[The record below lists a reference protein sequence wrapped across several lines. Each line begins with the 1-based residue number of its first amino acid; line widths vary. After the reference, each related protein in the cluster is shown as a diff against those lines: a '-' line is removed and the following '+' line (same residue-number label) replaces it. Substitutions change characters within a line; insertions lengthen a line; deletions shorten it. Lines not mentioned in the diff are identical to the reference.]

1 MRILHFADLHLGVEN
16 YGRPD
21 AATGLH
27 TRLLDFLRS
36 FDFIVDTAITRQV
49 DLALFCGDAFRSREP
64 LTNLQCLF
72 AERIRRL
79 VEAEIPVLILAGNH
93 DLPPLPGKHSALEI
107 YPILSVPG
115 VEVALTPGLRR
126 IETKS
131 GSLQVACLPSLSLNA
146 QRSTLNENPAV
157 IEIQDGSNNV
167 LQIINEMLSQLSDDC
182 PAILAAHV
190 MVKGAYVSS
199 GAYLNPKSE
208 ITLPREALARPE
220 FAYVALG
227 HVHTFQDLNPNG
239 TPPLVYCGS
248 PERVDFGEEKED
260 KGFVIAEIGEVESSQ
275 LASRSLGEGRFSVP
289 SPNNKFIASYEF
301 VETPARKFIT
311 VDVQL
316 EPGSGTTQ
324 VLEAIAE
331 QEIEDS
337 VVKLVLHSSEEMAVD
352 VREIQRALG
361 GAAFAT
367 PVSREVEHPPARL
380 RAPELA
386 QHWGNPLAAL
396 EEYLHT
402 TRYSEERK
410 AQLRAAAQKLLEARA
425 GA

>member
-1 MRILHFADLHLGVEN
+1 
-16 YGRPD
+16 
-21 AATGLH
+21 
-27 TRLLDFLRS
+27 
-36 FDFIVDTAITRQV
+36 
-49 DLALFCGDAFRSREP
+49 
-64 LTNLQCLF
+64 
-72 AERIRRL
+72 
-79 VEAEIPVLILAGNH
+79 
-93 DLPPLPGKHSALEI
+93 
-107 YPILSVPG
+107 
-115 VEVALTPGLRR
+115 
-126 IETKS
+126 
-131 GSLQVACLPSLSLNA
+131 
-146 QRSTLNENPAV
+146 
-157 IEIQDGSNNV
+157 
-167 LQIINEMLSQLSDDC
+167 
-182 PAILAAHV
+182 

-239 TPPLVYCGS
+239 APPLVYCGS

-260 KGFVIAEIGEVESSQ
+260 KGFVIVDIESMGHKSGVIGRETNADSTE
-275 LASRSLGEGRFSVP
+275 LMTHDSRLTTH
-289 SPNNKFIASYEF
+289 YEF

-380 RAPELA
+380 RAPDLA

-410 AQLRAAAQKLLEARA
+410 AQLRTAAKSLLDERA
-425 GA
+425 ST

>member
-36 FDFIVDTAITRQV
+36 FDFIVDAAITRQV

-79 VEAEIPVLILAGNH
+79 VEADIPVLILAGNH
-93 DLPPLPGKHSALEI
+93 DQPPLPGKHSALEI

-115 VEVALTPGLRR
+115 VVVALTPGLRR
-126 IETKS
+126 IETRS
-131 GSLQVACLPSLSLNA
+131 GPVQVACLPA
-146 QRSTLNENPAV
+146 AA
-157 IEIQDGSNNV
+157 GSSEFRVQSSESGKAEDRNGV
-167 LQIINEMLSQLSDDC
+167 LQLIDKMASQLTPDC

-239 TPPLVYCGS
+239 APPLVYCGS

-301 VETPARKFIT
+301 MQTPARKFIT

-367 PVSREVEHPPARL
+367 PVSREVENPPARL
-380 RAPELA
+380 RAPDLA

-410 AQLRAAAQKLLEARA
+410 AQLRTAAKHLLDERA
-425 GA
+425 ST